1 MCGCLGERQER
12 MATILVVDDEP
23 CFREVVGDILAADGH
38 RILSAGSVEAAFTVI
53 DRELPT
59 VVLTDQMMPD
69 VDGLTFV
76 HRLRSNPLWA
86 DVRVIVVSAKSTPD
100 DIQRALHAG
109 ANDYL
114 VKPFSA
120 VELRAMLRR
129 PARPAA

>member
-1 MCGCLGERQER
+1 MS
-12 MATILVVDDEP
+12 TILVVDDEP
-23 CFREVVGDILAADGH
+23 CFREVVGDILASDGH
-38 RILSAGSVEAAFTVI
+38 RILSAGSVEAAFTAI
-53 DRELPT
+53 DREMPT

-76 HRLRSNPLWA
+76 QRLRSNPLWA

-120 VELRAMLRR
+120 VELRAMLKR